1 MACEVEVRPGDDFK
15 SEGGAMISMSNN
27 INLSTHVEGSCF
39 TACCRCCCAGEVRF
53 PFVTLLTTLGHAG
66 WQKWWTSRL

>member
-27 INLSTHVEGSCF
+27 INLTTHMEGSCF
-39 TACCRCCCAGEVRF
+39 TALCRCCCAGEVR
-53 PFVTLLTTLGHAG
+53 VV
-66 WQKWWTSRL
+66 